1 MTTLYRN
8 ESGEWQLTLYGAAEN
23 RILTT
28 LRRWPHWQR
37 VAIERDPLDPR
48 QCLALTLIT
57 DQEHESTLREI
68 LQRSFAMT
76 FPAVGGSMAIGPEL
90 AAPSKRRRR

>member
-8 ESGEWQLTLYGAAEN
+8 ESGELHLTLYGAAEN

-37 VAIERDPLDPR
+37 ITIERDPLDAG

-57 DQEHESTLREI
+57 DQAYESTLREI

-76 FPAVGGSMAIGPEL
+76 FPEAGGSMPIGPEP
-90 AAPSKRRRR
+90 AAPSRRRRR

>member
-1 MTTLYRN
+1 MTTLHRA
-8 ESGEWQLTLYGAAEN
+8 ESGEWHLTLYGAAEN

-37 VAIERDPLDPR
+37 VTIERDPLDAQ
-48 QCLALTLIT
+48 QCLTLTLIT

-76 FPAVGGSMAIGPEL
+76 FPVAGGSMALGPEP
-90 AAPSKRRRR
+90 ATTSRRGKR

>member
-1 MTTLYRN
+1 MTTLQRA
-8 ESGEWQLTLYGAAEN
+8 ESGEWHLTLYGAAEN

-37 VAIERDPLDPR
+37 VTIERDPLDAQ
-48 QCLALTLIT
+48 QCLTLTLIT

-76 FPAVGGSMAIGPEL
+76 FPVAGGSMALGPEP
-90 AAPSKRRRR
+90 ATTSRRGKR

>member
-1 MTTLYRN
+1 MTTLYRS
-8 ESGEWQLTLYGAAEN
+8 ESGELHLTLYGAAEN

-37 VAIERDPLDPR
+37 VAIERDPANAS

-57 DQEHESTLREI
+57 DAEHESTLREI
-68 LQRSFAMT
+68 LQRSFDMT
-76 FPAVGGSMAIGPEL
+76 FPAAGGSTPIGPEPP
-90 AAPSKRRRR
+90 ASTRRRRK

>member
-1 MTTLYRN
+1 MTTLYRD
-8 ESGEWQLTLYGAAEN
+8 ESGELHLTLYGAAEN

-37 VAIERDPLDPR
+37 VAIERDPLDPQ

-57 DQEHESTLREI
+57 DQSHESTLREI
-68 LQRSFAMT
+68 LQRSFDLT
-76 FPAVGGSMAIGPEL
+76 FPAAGGSMPIGPEP
-90 AAPSKRRRR
+90 AARPSRRKR

>member
-1 MTTLYRN
+1 MTTLHRN
-8 ESGEWQLTLYGAAEN
+8 EAGEWHLTLYGAAEN

-28 LRRWPHWQR
+28 LRHWPHWQR
-37 VAIERDPLDPR
+37 IAIERDPLDAQ
-48 QCLALTLIT
+48 QCLTLTLIT

-76 FPAVGGSMAIGPEL
+76 FPAAGGSMALGPE
-90 AAPSKRRRR
+90 PVTSKRRRR